1 MSIQVVNMVPQSLSG
16 DTNSDSEP
24 SVTVD
29 PSNPQRIVGTAFRPD
44 TAAGSTTGPY
54 FFSADGGA
62 TWALNSVIPGGTST
76 FGQKDISVRFSPT
89 SGVLYAGILRGD
101 SALRLNI
108 LRKANFSGPGAM
120 TVLLDRTPDDQ
131 PWVET
136 GSVLNGGGILVDRVY
151 VSSNDISQRPNG
163 RTASVDFS
171 LDAATAPAPAGFN
184 TPARLETRTSADI
197 GGGQRQDGP
206 SVRTAVHRSGTLYG
220 AYLGWRTFGS
230 PNVTDVVVTRD
241 DNWGQ
246 GATPFTALLDPGD
259 GLAGVRVA
267 TNLSVA
273 SLGTSLGTQRIGSS
287 LAIAVD
293 PRERRRVYLAWCDGL
308 ATSTFPYT
316 LHVRRSDDGGQTWT
330 GDLRTVQNATNP
342 SLAVTVRGT
351 VGLLYQQL
359 GQAGGN
365 ERWRTHLEISGDH
378 LATIAEDN
386 LVADVLDS
394 SAGSTISVIIG
405 DYTNLVAAGKDLY
418 GVFCGYNQ
426 PIAANFPSGITYQRN
441 VDWAG
446 QRLLAND
453 NTTTVTA
460 SVDPFFIHWQ
470 PVALADD
477 FYVRDWTDG
486 PTSGDNGVEPS
497 THPVFYTTSDVWNR
511 RGTLPGTFPGDQPD
525 SENAGNG
532 VGTVGD
538 NWAFARIRRRAAA
551 PAGSPDTTVKAHF
564 LVSKLGTGSNFTDA
578 SDMDPDVVIT
588 DPDPTVTFTAT
599 DTGPAIAGPAHWH
612 LNPIASGHLCL
623 AVEISSPGDPYAGA
637 SLHGRAPGW
646 PAQDLEITD
655 DNNKAQRNMGLS
667 TTPARG
673 TGLCAT
679 ALFAIAHNAAT
690 RTRDMRLQYTVPPD
704 LREYGKDIRISVI
717 GGDRRVGGA
726 GGVLELH
733 GMRPGENRW
742 IGIEVPTI
750 PGKAGET
757 SAIVFRDLLGDA
769 AVSGFGL
776 GMRRGDAAEV
786 LRCGLE
792 RHRSVFTRLA
802 SLHGLDLAQQEAELA
817 EAALRKKEPTAKAW
831 LTGLSRRFEPIT
843 EMVNELIGDDD
854 PFTTAPTAAALG
866 KLLAGQPAPGVLVC
880 VTSFLERLDTHVTR
894 YQLLGGD
901 VADILQNVRWQ
912 LDIVSPPS
920 SLADLEGAADLAA
933 ASGRFVTAWDR
944 RKAGIRDYPKLART
958 SLPSLS
964 RVAEAAGI
972 DVTEGI
978 AAMREALD
986 HPAALQ
992 KAHSTVLAVL
1002 ADQAWPTG

>member
-16 DTNSDSEP
+16 DTNFDSEP

-29 PSNPQRIVGTAFRPD
+29 PSDPQRIVGTAFRPD
-44 TAAGSTTGPY
+44 TAAGSSTGPY

-76 FGQKDISVRFSPT
+76 FGQKDISVRFGPA

-120 TVLLDRTPDDQ
+120 TVLLDRMSDDQ

-136 GSVLNGGGILVDRVY
+136 GSALDGGGIMVDRVY
-151 VSSNDISQRPNG
+151 VSSNDVSQRPTG

-171 LDAATAPAPAGFN
+171 LDAATAPAPAGFG

-197 GGGQRQDGP
+197 GGGLRQDGP

-246 GATPFTALLDPGD
+246 GGTPFTALLDPAD
-259 GLAGVRVA
+259 GLAGRRVE
-267 TNLSVA
+267 TNVSVA
-273 SLGTSLGTQRIGSS
+273 SLGTTLGTQRIGSS
-287 LAIAVD
+287 LTLAVD

-308 ATSTFPYT
+308 ATSTSPYT
-316 LHVRRSDDGGQTWT
+316 LHVRRSDDGGVNWT

-359 GQAGGN
+359 GQAGGVD
-365 ERWRTHLEISGDH
+365 RWRTHLEISNDH
-378 LATIAEDN
+378 MATTAEDN

-405 DYTNLVAAGKDLY
+405 DYTNLVAAGKDFY

-426 PIAANFPSGITYQRN
+426 PVTANFPSGITYQRN
-441 VDWAG
+441 VNWAG

-460 SVDPFFIHWQ
+460 SVDPFFVHWQ
-470 PVALADD
+470 PVALSDD
-477 FYVRDWTDG
+477 YYVRDWTDN

-497 THPVFYTTSDVWNR
+497 THPVFYATSDVWNR
-511 RGTLPGTFPGDQPD
+511 RGTLPGSFPGDQPD

-538 NWAFARIRRRAAA
+538 NWAFARLRRRAAA
-551 PAGSPDTTVKAHF
+551 PAGSPDTTVTAHF

-578 SDMDPDVVIT
+578 GDMDPDVVIT
-588 DPDPTVTFTAT
+588 DPDPTVTFAAA
-599 DTGPAIAGPAHWH
+599 DLGPKITTPAHWH
-612 LNPIASGHLCL
+612 LNPVASGHLCL
-623 AVEISSPGDPYAGA
+623 AVEITSPRDPYAGT
-637 SLHGRAPGW
+637 SLRGRAPGW

-673 TGLCAT
+673 TGLCVST
-679 ALFAIAHNAAT
+679 LFAIAHNAGT

-704 LREYGKDIRISVI
+704 LREHGKDVRITVI
-717 GGDRRVGGA
+717 GGDRRVGGES
-726 GGVLELH
+726 GILELRA
-733 GMRPGENRW
+733 MQPGENRW
-742 IGIEVPTI
+742 IGVDLPALR
-750 PGKAGET
+750 GKPGET
-757 SAIVFRDLLGDA
+757 STIVFRELLGDA

-776 GMRRGDAAEV
+776 GIRRGEPAAV
-786 LRCGLE
+786 LRDALE

-802 SLHGLDLAQQEAELA
+802 ALHGHDLARAEAELA
-817 EAALRKKEPTAKAW
+817 EAALGDKGSTAKAW
-831 LTGLSRRFEPIT
+831 LTGLSIRLEPIT
-843 EMVNELIGDDD
+843 ELVIELVGDDD
-854 PFTTAPTAAALG
+854 PFTTTPAVTALR
-866 KLLAGQPAPGVLVC
+866 KLLAGQPADGALVC
-880 VTSFLERLDTHVTR
+880 VTSFLERLDTHLTMH
-894 YQLLGGD
+894 QLKGGD
-901 VADILQNVRWQ
+901 VADIAQNVRWQ
-912 LDIVSPPS
+912 LDLASPPS
-920 SLADLEGAADLAA
+920 QLAGLDGAADLAA
-933 ASGRFVTAWDR
+933 ASRRFTTAWDH
-944 RKAGIRDYPKLART
+944 RKTGVRDYPKLATT
-958 SLPSLS
+958 SLPSLT
-964 RVAEAAGI
+964 RVAEAARI
-972 DVTEGI
+972 DITEQI
-978 AAMREALD
+978 AAMQAALED
-986 HPAALQ
+986 PAALQ
-992 KAHSTVLAVL
+992 KAHWTVLAAL
-1002 ADQAWPTG
+1002 GDQAWHTG

>member
-16 DTNSDSEP
+16 DTNFDSEP

-29 PSNPQRIVGTAFRPD
+29 PSEPQRIVGTAFRPD

-76 FGQKDISVRFSPT
+76 FGQKDISVRFGPS

-101 SALRLNI
+101 SSLRLNI

-120 TVLLDRTPDDQ
+120 TVLIDRTPDDQ

-136 GSVLNGGGILVDRVY
+136 GSALDGGGVMVDRVY
-151 VSSNDISQRPNG
+151 VSSNDVSQRPTG
-163 RTASVDFS
+163 RTATVDFS
-171 LDAATAPAPAGFN
+171 LDAATAPAPAGFG

-197 GGGQRQDGP
+197 GGGLRQDGP

-246 GATPFTALLDPGD
+246 GATPFTALLDPAD
-259 GLAGVRVA
+259 GLAGRRVE
-267 TNLSVA
+267 TNVSVA
-273 SLGTSLGTQRIGSS
+273 SLGTTLGTQRIGSS
-287 LAIAVD
+287 LTMAVD

-308 ATSTFPYT
+308 ATSTSPYT

-359 GQAGGN
+359 GQAGGVD
-365 ERWRTHLEISGDH
+365 RWRTHLEISTDH
-378 LATIAEDN
+378 MATTAEDN

-394 SAGSTISVIIG
+394 SAGSTLSVIIG
-405 DYTNLVAAGKDLY
+405 DYTNLVAAGKDFY

-426 PIAANFPSGITYQRN
+426 PITANFPAGVTYQRN

-460 SVDPFFIHWQ
+460 SVDPFFVHWQ
-470 PVALADD
+470 PVALSDD
-477 FYVRDWTDG
+477 YYVRDWTDN

-497 THPVFYTTSDVWNR
+497 THPVFYATSDVWNR
-511 RGTLPGTFPGDQPD
+511 RGTLPGSFPGDQPD

-532 VGTVGD
+532 VGNIGD
-538 NWAFARIRRRAAA
+538 NWAFARLRRRAAA
-551 PAGSPDTTVKAHF
+551 PAGSPDTTVTAHF

-588 DPDPTVTFTAT
+588 DPDPTVTFAAA
-599 DTGPAIAGPAHWH
+599 DLGPKITTPAHWH
-612 LNPIASGHLCL
+612 LNPVASGHLCI
-623 AVEISSPGDPYAGA
+623 AVEITSPHDPYAGT
-637 SLHGRAPGW
+637 SLRGRAPGW

-673 TGLCAT
+673 TGLCVS

-704 LREYGKDIRISVI
+704 LREHGKDVRITVI
-717 GGDRRVGGA
+717 GGDRRVGGES
-726 GGVLELH
+726 GILELRD
-733 GMRPGENRW
+733 MQPGENRW
-742 IGIEVPTI
+742 IGVELPALR
-750 PGKAGET
+750 GKPGET
-757 SAIVFRDLLGDA
+757 STIVFRELLGDA

-776 GMRRGDAAEV
+776 GIRRGEPAAV
-786 LRCGLE
+786 LRDALE

-802 SLHGLDLAQQEAELA
+802 ALHGHDLARKEAELA
-817 EAALRKKEPTAKAW
+817 EAALRDEESTAKAW
-831 LTGLSRRFEPIT
+831 LAGLSRRLEPIT
-843 EMVNELIGDDD
+843 QTVTELVGDDD
-854 PFTTAPTAAALG
+854 PFTTTPAVTALR
-866 KLLAGQPAPGVLVC
+866 KLLAGQPDDGALVC
-880 VTSFLERLDTHVTR
+880 VTSFLERLDTHLTMH
-894 YQLLGGD
+894 QLNAGD
-901 VADILQNVRWQ
+901 VADIAQNVRWQ
-912 LDIVSPPS
+912 LDLASPPS
-920 SLADLEGAADLAA
+920 RLAGLEGAADLAT
-933 ASGRFVTAWDR
+933 ASRRFVTGWDH
-944 RKAGIRDYPKLART
+944 RKAGVRDYPKLVGT
-958 SLPSLS
+958 SLPSLT
-964 RVAEAAGI
+964 RVAEATRI
-972 DVTEGI
+972 DVTEQI
-978 AAMREALD
+978 AAMQAVLED
-986 HPAALQ
+986 PVALQ
-992 KAHSTVLAVL
+992 KAHWVVLAAL
-1002 ADQAWPTG
+1002 ADQAWETG